1 MWGHNTRIYNF
12 PSVTKKVKHRP
23 KLLPALTTPPM
34 TGERVRNAV
43 ILAFSL
49 TFPEIVYFHIQL
61 VIGIQNEAIA
71 QEV

>member
-1 MWGHNTRIYNF
+1 
-12 PSVTKKVKHRP
+12 
-23 KLLPALTTPPM
+23 M
-34 TGERVRNAV
+34 TGERLRNAV